1 MVPPASALD
10 PTGYMPIET
19 VADAR
24 AVVTQCIDGLLK
36 LVPRGPDDREAA
48 QFLRQNATFVFEVL
62 DQVSGPPAWSEASE
76 PTFCITDIPSDTR
89 VGLRRK
95 SITILVNGRRYCVIV
110 ICSSQNL
117 TNPDL
122 QPRYDNQYGRPDSP
136 LSWPSELILPEFST
150 SLETCK
156 TNLEAS
162 LAEMWRDCY
171 IFPTTLH
178 TTIPP
183 GFALS
188 GAARGVMRKSVSL
201 AIPSPLKSTE
211 ASRPTARSH
220 QTEHDFGRHYPA
232 WLVPDECNV
241 NPDCRMVIVI
251 EKTQRRAAQAIT
263 ECLALVSFI
272 VFRYFE
278 RFEFPS
284 LVRQMFVELGSLL
297 HRKNSS
303 RKVEEKRFYEV

>member
-24 AVVTQCIDGLLK
+24 AVVTQCINGLLK

-62 DQVSGPPAWSEASE
+62 DQVSGPPARSEASE

-95 SITILVNGRRYCVIV
+95 SITIVVNGRRYCVIV

-122 QPRYDNQYGRPDSP
+122 QPRHDNQYGRPDSP

-162 LAEMWRDCY
+162 LAEMWRDC
-171 IFPTTLH
+171 
-178 TTIPP
+178 
-183 GFALS
+183 
-188 GAARGVMRKSVSL
+188 KDN
-201 AIPSPLKSTE
+201 K
-211 ASRPTARSH
+211 
-220 QTEHDFGRHYPA
+220 
-232 WLVPDECNV
+232 
-241 NPDCRMVIVI
+241 
-251 EKTQRRAAQAIT
+251 
-263 ECLALVSFI
+263 
-272 VFRYFE
+272 
-278 RFEFPS
+278 
-284 LVRQMFVELGSLL
+284 GS
-297 HRKNSS
+297 
-303 RKVEEKRFYEV
+303 KVE

>member
-24 AVVTQCIDGLLK
+24 AVITQCINGLLK

-62 DQVSGPPAWSEASE
+62 DQVSGPPA
-76 PTFCITDIPSDTR
+76 
-89 VGLRRK
+89 RRK
-95 SITILVNGRRYCVIV
+95 SITIVVNGRRYCVIV

-122 QPRYDNQYGRPDSP
+122 QPRHDNQYGRPDSP
-136 LSWPSELILPEFST
+136 LSWPSELILPEFSM

-162 LAEMWRDCY
+162 LAEMWRDC
-171 IFPTTLH
+171 
-178 TTIPP
+178 
-183 GFALS
+183 
-188 GAARGVMRKSVSL
+188 KDN
-201 AIPSPLKSTE
+201 K
-211 ASRPTARSH
+211 
-220 QTEHDFGRHYPA
+220 
-232 WLVPDECNV
+232 
-241 NPDCRMVIVI
+241 
-251 EKTQRRAAQAIT
+251 
-263 ECLALVSFI
+263 VSFT

-278 RFEFPS
+278 RSEFPS
-284 LVRQMFVELGSLL
+284 LRRTGLFTTQKELIKEGGGEALLRGLSYRGRQV
-297 HRKNSS
+297 
-303 RKVEEKRFYEV
+303 